1 MKTNQEGLIRLG
13 SSILGVL
20 TLSSG
25 LLSPA
30 LFAQAR
36 VDSEAAIPA
45 TSDWSQHHVIFSRP
59 ANAEQAESVQH
70 NVRYWQQQD
79 RQPSASLP
87 HVEGGLASELQSA
100 SNASHPGK
108 NPKLNRD
115 WAQDLGSG
123 ASVGAGNYPAKFSFS
138 PATANCASAHQPDF
152 VVYGTNLAGSTT
164 QASIAAYDNLYSG
177 CSGTVPMVYWAY
189 NTGGTV
195 TTSPVFSGDGT
206 QIAFVQTD
214 GSGHGNLVLVRW
226 AASAT
231 ESIGNPL
238 TLTRLANTSYPGC
251 TAPCMTSTVLTD
263 SSGNPHGDTNS
274 SVFYDYS
281 DDIAFVGDNAGWLH
295 KITPVFNG
303 VPAEV
308 RSAGWPV
315 QVNPGAPTALTS
327 PVYDGTSGRA
337 FVADAGGFLY
347 RVGPGTAFVAVSSG
361 PLDVS
366 SAEGGAGIVQGP
378 IVDSTAELVY
388 VFASA
393 DGSGHCVG
401 GADCAAVYQLPVNFP
416 SGDIGQKTVVG
427 ASTIFGKAIPSP
439 LYIGGFDSAYENS
452 VNATGNL
459 YVCGNTG
466 GPPIFYQVPI
476 TAAAFSASNPL
487 TFLSNSTTPCSPV
500 THILNPNAS
509 NGPTEWIF
517 ASVQKSAVSNLPGCA
532 ASASGCI
539 YNAKVTPWQPS
550 TAYAVGQEVLD
561 SHFQIQ
567 VVETAGTSNTSA
579 PAWSVTTG
587 GITTDNS
594 VTWLDQGLLSA
605 TIVKPAWEA
614 HTSYSVGNIVF
625 DTNGNIELCIA
636 STGKS
641 GGTVTWMTA
650 PGAITIEPKVTWE
663 NLGAD
668 GTAALAAA
676 GGTSGIIIDNTVS
689 SGGASQVY
697 FSTLSSQPCG
707 TSGAGGCAIQ
717 ASQSVLQ

>member
-1 MKTNQEGLIRLG
+1 M
-13 SSILGVL
+13 
-20 TLSSG
+20 
-25 LLSPA
+25 
-30 LFAQAR
+30 
-36 VDSEAAIPA
+36 
-45 TSDWSQHHVIFSRP
+45 
-59 ANAEQAESVQH
+59 
-70 NVRYWQQQD
+70 
-79 RQPSASLP
+79 
-87 HVEGGLASELQSA
+87 
-100 SNASHPGK
+100 
-108 NPKLNRD
+108 
-115 WAQDLGSG
+115 
-123 ASVGAGNYPAKFSFS
+123 
-138 PATANCASAHQPDF
+138 
-152 VVYGTNLAGSTT
+152 
-164 QASIAAYDNLYSG
+164 
-177 CSGTVPMVYWAY
+177 GTVPMVYWAY

-214 GSGHGNLVLVRW
+214 GAGHGNLVLVRW
-226 AASAT
+226 APSASET
-231 ESIGNPL
+231 IGNPM

-263 SSGNPHGDTNS
+263 SSMTPHGDTNS
-274 SVFYDYS
+274 SVFYDYG
-281 DDIAFVGDNAGWLH
+281 DDIAFVGDNGGWLH
-295 KITPVFNG
+295 KISPVFNG

-337 FVADAGGFLY
+337 FVADVGGFLY
-347 RVGPGTAFVAVSSG
+347 RVGSGTAFVAVSSG

-393 DGSGHCVG
+393 DGSAHCVG

-439 LYIGGFDSAYENS
+439 LYIGAFDSAYENS

-509 NGPTEWIF
+509 SGPTEWIF

-539 YNAKVTPWQPS
+539 YNTKVTPWQPS

-567 VVETAGTSNTSA
+567 VVETAGTSKATV
-579 PAWSVTTG
+579 PAWSTTTG
-587 GITTDNS
+587 GTTSDNS
-594 VTWLDQGLLSA
+594 VTWLNQGLLST
-605 TIVKPAWEA
+605 TIVKPAFA
-614 HTSYSVGNIVF
+614 THTNYTVGTLVF
-625 DTNGNIELCIA
+625 DTNDNIELCTTA
-636 STGKS
+636 GRCRRPAHVDDHTGGYDDRAERRDLGELGPERNRRVGCGRRHERHYHRQHRGIGRDFS
-641 GGTVTWMTA
+641 SLLLHSEQPALRDIGRRRMCDPGVAVDITV
-650 PGAITIEPKVTWE
+650 GR
-663 NLGAD
+663 AD
-668 GTAALAAA
+668 QAALK
-676 GGTSGIIIDNTVS
+676 GSTSGCGS
-689 SGGASQVY
+689 SRLKV
-697 FSTLSSQPCG
+697 
-707 TSGAGGCAIQ
+707 GCPK
-717 ASQSVLQ
+717 